1 MSNLQESLGS
11 ISNEIQSV
19 EVNVEHDES
28 WTQNRDNFFEQKE
41 RHEKQQSSR
50 DENGN
55 EYISEIVETNETSR
69 SISTKKSLSE
79 SSTLEVRGI
88 T

>member
-1 MSNLQESLGS
+1 MSNLQESLG
-11 ISNEIQSV
+11 EIQSV

-28 WTQNRDNFFEQKE
+28 WTQNRDGLFEQKE

-55 EYISEIVETNETSR
+55 EYISEIVETNETS
-69 SISTKKSLSE
+69 SISTKKSLSD
-79 SSTLEVRGI
+79 SSTLEN
-88 T
+88 